1 MQNDAAE
8 IVWRPRSTWEG
19 CDMGVRLLQSWLRP
33 VYACYLAVAVPL
45 FCLFAATG
53 VVYPWMPPLLIWLS
67 KPWLDRTVLFVL
79 SRALFGR
86 ATSPLDVWRAR
97 TNVWWRQIVSTLTL
111 RRLTASRSFTQPM
124 VQLEGLRG
132 SELRARAR
140 QLTARHRGVARAV
153 TQAFA
158 AAELALFASLF
169 FLQAWLAPHTDANPW
184 SDLQSLV
191 GTSHAWVNI
200 IEYAAVVW
208 FLEPF
213 YVAAGFGMYLNR
225 RVELE
230 AWDIEQEFR
239 HAFAR

>member
-1 MQNDAAE
+1 MQNDAVDV
-8 IVWRPRSTWEG
+8 VWRPRTPWEG
-19 CDMGVRLLQSWLRP
+19 CDLGVRLLQSWLRP
-33 VYACYLAVAVPL
+33 VFTCYLAVAIPL

-53 VVYPWMPPLLIWLS
+53 AAVSWLPLVLIWCS
-67 KPWLDRTVLFVL
+67 KPWLDRTIVFVL

-86 ATSPLDVWRAR
+86 PTSPVDLWRAR
-97 TNVWWRQIVSTLTL
+97 AEVWWHQLAATLTL
-111 RRLTASRSFTQPM
+111 RRLSASRSFTQPV

-132 SELRARAR
+132 TELRGRLG
-140 QLTARHRGVARAV
+140 QLTARHRGVARAA

-158 AAELALFASLF
+158 VAEFALFTGLF
-169 FLQAWLAPHTDANPW
+169 FLQVWLAPHTDAEPW
-184 SDLQSLV
+184 SDLQSLWQPA
-191 GTSHAWVNI
+191 HAWVSTV
-200 IEYAAVVW
+200 EYGAVVG

-239 HAFAR
+239 RAFGH

>member
-1 MQNDAAE
+1 MQNDAVDV
-8 IVWRPRSTWEG
+8 VWRPRGPWEG
-19 CDMGVRLLQSWLRP
+19 CDLGVRLLQSWLRP
-33 VYACYLAVAVPL
+33 VFVCYLAVAFPL

-53 VVYPWMPPLLIWLS
+53 AAISWLPFLLIWIS
-67 KPWLDRTVLFVL
+67 KPWLDRTILFVL

-86 ATSPLDVWRAR
+86 PTSPLEVWRAR
-97 TNVWWRQIVSTLTL
+97 TDVWWQQLAATLTL
-111 RRLTASRSFTQPM
+111 RRLTASRSFTQPI

-132 SELRARAR
+132 PELRARISA
-140 QLTARHRGVARAV
+140 LAARHRGVARAV

-158 AAELALFASLF
+158 SAEFALFFSMF
-169 FLQAWLAPHTDANPW
+169 VLQVWLAPHTDANPW
-184 SDLQSLV
+184 SDLQSL
-191 GTSHAWVNI
+191 GRPAHAWVSTL
-200 IEYAAVVW
+200 EYAAVVW

-239 HAFAR
+239 RAFAR